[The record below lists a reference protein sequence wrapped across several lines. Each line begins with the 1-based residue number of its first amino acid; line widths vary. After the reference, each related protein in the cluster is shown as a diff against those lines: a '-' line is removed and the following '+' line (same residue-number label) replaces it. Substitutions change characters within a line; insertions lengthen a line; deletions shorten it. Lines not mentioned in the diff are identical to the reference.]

1 MSPELTGFALGLL
14 LGAAKVM
21 AISTVVFGVA
31 WWRARLRI
39 KALEAEL
46 SESGGRVFRSGF
58 LDNIAAAMIG
68 GAIAHTVYRARV
80 HITFV
85 VAVAAAANAGGAGS
99 VRGYDQTMMWIAG
112 VPGT

>member
-21 AISTVVFGVA
+21 AIATVVFGVA

-46 SESGGRVFRSGF
+46 SESGGRAPDRLQQLEDRVDRLSAQLDQLKALPPTRS
-58 LDNIAAAMIG
+58 D
-68 GAIAHTVYRARV
+68 R
-80 HITFV
+80 
-85 VAVAAAANAGGAGS
+85 
-99 VRGYDQTMMWIAG
+99 
-112 VPGT
+112 